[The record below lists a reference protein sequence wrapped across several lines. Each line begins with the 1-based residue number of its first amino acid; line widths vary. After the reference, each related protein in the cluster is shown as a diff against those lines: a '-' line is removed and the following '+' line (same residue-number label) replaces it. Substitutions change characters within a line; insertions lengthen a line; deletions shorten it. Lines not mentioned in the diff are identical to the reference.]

1 MFNLRDYWDVKPN
14 VFKRTPEGYLTGLIC
29 VTGAGVFSYRTRD
42 GIKRRLRPVEQVG
55 EFDSIQSLNNKP
67 VTFWHP
73 AEDVNPDNI
82 KKLSV
87 GFTANDAYFNG
98 LNAYVTLTVTDRKAI
113 DAIERGELRAVSCGY
128 EATMQPGGGVWQGVE
143 YDEAMTAI
151 KYNHVALVYEG
162 RAGDGVRFTVGDSV
176 DGEKFFNTN
185 PKEDKSMKK
194 LVIDN
199 AQYDVDEA
207 VLNAYNGALKARDE
221 ADAKAATMAD
231 EKAKAEAARDAALAD
246 LKKAQD
252 AAPSAE
258 TLAKMVADQIDLM
271 NIAKEKCVEV
281 KATDTADEI
290 KRAVIKAAYKDIDLE
305 GKSAA
310 YIDGLF
316 DAAKTVKAADQ
327 KQPAGSAF
335 AGAPGAKETA
345 NDAYEKMCAELDHKK
360 KEA

>member
-1 MFNLRDYWDVKPN
+1 MNKSLRDYWDVKPN
-14 VFKRTPEGYLTGLIC
+14 IFKRTPEGYLTGVIC
-29 VTGAGVFSYRTRD
+29 VTGAGVFSYRTAD
-42 GIKRRLRPVEQVG
+42 GVKRRLRPVEQVSD
-55 EFDSIQSLNNKP
+55 FDSIQSVNNKP

-87 GFTANDAYFNG
+87 GFTANDAYFDG
-98 LNAYVTLTVTDRKAI
+98 LNIFVTLTVTDRKAI
-113 DAIERGELRAVSCGY
+113 EAIDRGELRAVSCGY
-128 EATMQPGGGVWQGVE
+128 EATMQPGSGVWQGVE

-162 RAGDGVRFTVGDSV
+162 RAGDGVRFSVGDSM
-176 DGEKFFNTN
+176 DGEKFLNHK
-185 PKEDKSMKK
+185 PKDNDSMKK

-221 ADAKAATMAD
+221 ADAKAAAMAD
-231 EKAKAEAARDAALAD
+231 EKAKAEAARDAAQAE

-258 TLAKMVADQIDLM
+258 TLAKMVADHIDLI
-271 NIAKEKCVEV
+271 NTAKEKGVEV
-281 KATDTADEI
+281 KATDSAEEI
-290 KRAVIKAAYKDIDLE
+290 KKAVIKAAYKDIELD

-316 DAAKTVKAADQ
+316 DAAKAMKPAAAQ
-327 KQPAGSAF
+327 TGSAF
-335 AGAPGAKETA
+335 AGAPAAKNNV